1 MWIYIARTILK
12 NRILFLSILFIITAF
27 MAYKGRGVEMSY
39 QYAPLLPEDDP
50 AYLEYEAFEKVFSNE
65 GNLMVI
71 GITDNDFFK
80 LEHFKNWNKLRSDI
94 NSIEGVSSVFSV
106 SESFDLVKNKT
117 EKRFELEPLFKDK
130 VSSQHELDSIKNRL
144 YELPFYKGN
153 IYNKEKDAYLM
164 AITLNPELLQSE
176 ERVGLINAIV
186 KAGDEYTLNS
196 KIELHY
202 SGLPYIRV
210 TTAEMI
216 KKELNMFI
224 LFALGITALIIFLFF
239 RSFKVVMFSM
249 LVVGTAVI
257 WVVGTQ
263 ALLGFKIT
271 ILTGMLPPLIIV
283 IGIPNSVFLLNKYHQ
298 EFKKHGNKI
307 KALQRVI
314 YKIGN
319 ATFLTNLTTAI
330 GFSTFIFT
338 SSRILVEFGIIA
350 AINILGVFILSTLL
364 IPIIFSFL
372 SVPKER
378 HLNHLENKTINK
390 IIEKLVYVTLNHRRI
405 IYIVA
410 GVILFL
416 GGIGIANIKT
426 TGYMLDDVPH
436 KDPLYLDLKFFE
448 ENFDG
453 LMPLEIM
460 IDTKAPN
467 GVLKTANLEK
477 MDLLHT
483 KLSSHPDISSAITLS
498 EVVKFARQGFYNGN
512 PKYYDIPSNQ
522 ERNFLLSYVS
532 KGDGQQQNVISTL
545 LDSLNQKTRV
555 SFRIKDIGTTEM
567 TALYQMVEE
576 NVSQIFPEDKYKTTI
591 TGASVLFF
599 KGAKYLVHNLFT
611 SLFLAIV
618 LIAFLMAWM
627 FSSKR
632 MVLVSLIPNLLPL
645 ITTAALMG
653 YFGIPIKP
661 STILVFSI
669 AFGISIDDTIHYLAK
684 YRQELGETNWSIK
697 AAVVLALKETGMSM
711 MYTSIILFFGFG
723 IFGFSSFGGTV
734 ALGILIAITLFVALF
749 SNLILLPSLLLSLE
763 KRITNKSFREPLLQI
778 YNEDEDIELDDLRIE
793 NKLNKRGD
801 TASQPENNA

>member
-1 MWIYIARTILK
+1 
-12 NRILFLSILFIITAF
+12 

-80 LEHFKNWNKLRSDI
+80 LEHFKNWDKLRSNI
-94 NSIEGVSSVFSV
+94 NLIPGVSSVFSV
-106 SESFDLVKNKT
+106 SESFDLVKNK
-117 EKRFELEPLFKDK
+117 ELKRFELEPLFKHK

-144 YELPFYKGN
+144 YELPFYRGN

-164 AITLNPELLQSE
+164 AITLDPKLLQSP
-176 ERVGLINAIV
+176 ERVALINAIV
-186 KAGDEYTLNS
+186 KVGDEFTHNS
-196 KIELHY
+196 KIDLHY

-224 LFALGITALIIFLFF
+224 LLALGITAFIIFLFF
-239 RSFKVVMFSM
+239 RSFKVVMYSM

-271 ILTGMLPPLIIV
+271 ILTGMIPPLIIV

-319 ATFLTNLTTAI
+319 ATFLTNVTTAV

-350 AINILGVFILSTLL
+350 SINIIGVFILSILL

-372 SVPKER
+372 AVPKER
-378 HLNHLENKTINK
+378 HLNHLENKLVNK
-390 IIEKLVYVTLNHRRI
+390 MVNKLIHISLHHRRTV
-405 IYIVA
+405 YITTIV
-410 GVILFL
+410 VLIL

-426 TGYMLDDVPH
+426 TGYMLDDIPH
-436 KDPLYLDLKFFE
+436 HDPLYLDLMFFE
-448 ENFDG
+448 DNFDG

-460 IDTKAPN
+460 IDTKSPN
-467 GVLKTANLEK
+467 GVLKTANLQK

-512 PKYYDIPSNQ
+512 PKYYGIPSNQ

-532 KGDGQQQNVISTL
+532 KGNGQQQNVISTL
-545 LDSLNQKTRV
+545 LDSLKQKTRV
-555 SFRIKDIGTTEM
+555 SFRIKDIGTTKM
-567 TALYQMVEE
+567 TELYQLVEE
-576 NVSQIFPEDKYKTTI
+576 SVSEIFPTDKYQTTV

-599 KGAKYLVHNLFT
+599 KGTKYLIRNLFT

-618 LIAFLMAWM
+618 LIASFMAWM

-632 MVLVSLIPNLLPL
+632 MVLVSLIPNLIPL

-669 AFGISIDDTIHYLAK
+669 AFGISVDDTIHYLAK
-684 YRQELGETNWSIK
+684 YRQELSETNWSIK

-723 IFGFSSFGGTV
+723 IFGFSNFGGTV
-734 ALGILIAITLFVALF
+734 ALGILIAITLLIALL

-763 KRITNKSFREPLLQI
+763 KHLTNKSFREPLLQI

-793 NKLNKRGD
+793 GKSNKKSNP
-801 TASQPENNA
+801 TSQTDETNA